1 LLAKSYNPLILA
13 SLLLQ
18 EACYYAI
25 AKSKGY
31 LLARL
36 SIILYKIALY
46 LFKLAIKLY

>member
-1 LLAKSYNPLILA
+1 MLA
-13 SLLLQ
+13 SSLLR

-25 AKSKGY
+25 AKSKSY

-36 SIILYKIALY
+36 SVILYKIALY